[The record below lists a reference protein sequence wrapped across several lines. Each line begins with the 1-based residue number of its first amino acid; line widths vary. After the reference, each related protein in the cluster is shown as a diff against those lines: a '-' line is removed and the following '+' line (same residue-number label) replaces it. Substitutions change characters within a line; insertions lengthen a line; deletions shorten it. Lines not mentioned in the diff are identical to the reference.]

1 MGHPN
6 MYAVDDIL
14 NDWYL
19 SNKST
24 ESQASTS
31 DAAQINTLE
40 ADQQCDEL
48 SSVRIY
54 IYWAK
59 VL

>member
-1 MGHPN
+1 

-40 ADQQCDEL
+40 ADQQCDKL

-54 IYWAK
+54 IYTGQRYYR
-59 VL
+59 